1 MQKLFTIGMLVLLA
15 LVSVGCNLSAGA
27 ATTADTLIEPLTP
40 AAATIEPMSAPSSAA
55 WPTDWQLYVDD
66 VAGIGFAFP
75 QDWTIS
81 TVSEETRRQG
91 TGYTYTLTSY
101 DQATAPGRD
110 GIPAGSTKLDISI
123 GALNIMFGDDFTLEQ
138 AANYATTS
146 EGVQEVLEQTA
157 FTLPSGLPAIKI
169 RLIGQF
175 NDEYTSYILKIGNTG
190 VSVGGLGEDMA
201 TVAQIV
207 MSLHAV

>member
-1 MQKLFTIGMLVLLA
+1 MQRLFTIGMLVLLA
-15 LVSVGCNLSAGA
+15 MASVGCNLSAGA

-40 AAATIEPMSAPSSAA
+40 AAATIEPTTAPSSAA
-55 WPTDWQLYVDD
+55 WPADWQLYVDD
-66 VAGIGFAFP
+66 IAGIGFAFP
-75 QDWTIS
+75 QDWTLS
-81 TVSEETRRQG
+81 PVSDETRRQG
-91 TGYTYTLTSY
+91 TGYTYTLASF

-123 GALNIMFGDDFTLEQ
+123 GALNVMFGDDFTLEQ

-146 EGVQEVLEQTA
+146 DGVQDVLEQTA
-157 FTLPSGLPAIKI
+157 FALADGTPAIKI

-175 NDEYTSYILKIGNTG
+175 GDEFTSYILKIGDTG

-201 TVAQIV
+201 TVEQIV
-207 MSLHAV
+207 MSLHAA